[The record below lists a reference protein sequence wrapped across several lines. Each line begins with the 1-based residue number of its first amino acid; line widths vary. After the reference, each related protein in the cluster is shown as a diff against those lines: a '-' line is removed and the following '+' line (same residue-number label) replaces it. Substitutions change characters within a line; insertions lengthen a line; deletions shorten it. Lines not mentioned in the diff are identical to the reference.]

1 MTVLIVGARP
11 NSLGTA
17 VRDLLRSKGFGAAT
31 AGVSGEEHY
40 LDVRDIHSIE
50 NVVRIVHPT
59 DIIVTAGINEPA
71 NLRADGYH
79 TSMLNSY
86 VVNAVGPM
94 MVLNEWLR
102 HLEEYPKLK
111 VAARAFVAIS
121 SNSAHIARR
130 GSVPYCASKAALSM
144 ALRCAARE
152 LGGKPFLVY
161 GYEPGLLEGTPMT
174 QDTETIFG
182 PAQSRMMGAEK
193 GIAPEKMA
201 DLIVQYLLMPTI
213 ALNGTMLRIDAGEQ

>member
-1 MTVLIVGARP
+1 MTVLVIGARP
-11 NSLGTA
+11 DSLGAA
-17 VRDLLRSKGFGAAT
+17 VTDLLRKKGFGATT
-31 AGVSGEEHY
+31 AGVSGEEMY
-40 LDVRDIHSIE
+40 CDVRDMHSIQ
-50 NVVRIVHPT
+50 NAVRITHPT
-59 DIIVTAGINEPA
+59 DIIVTAGINDPA
-71 NLRADGYH
+71 NLRADGFH
-79 TSMLNSY
+79 ANMLNSY

-94 MVLNEWLR
+94 MVMNAWLD
-102 HLEEYPKLK
+102 HLEEYPNLK
-111 VAARAFVAIS
+111 RAARAFVAIS

-161 GYEPGLLEGTPMT
+161 GYEPGLLAGTPMT
-174 QDTETIFG
+174 ADTEAIFG
-182 PAQSRMMGAEK
+182 PAQSRMMGAES
-193 GIAPEKMA
+193 GISPGKMA